1 VFGFVQSPLS
11 RARQFERHNAA
22 CEAVNVFQLTTGK
35 EFFLVKIS
43 WHTCCVNIITMKK
56 AMNVKNL
63 AVAVGLSA
71 AFVATAVLGFAFVI
85 ITLILALL
93 GFAGFGGTVA
103 GIAKII
109 LLVLALLSLIF
120 LASGRRREG

>member
-1 VFGFVQSPLS
+1 
-11 RARQFERHNAA
+11 
-22 CEAVNVFQLTTGK
+22 
-35 EFFLVKIS
+35 
-43 WHTCCVNIITMKK
+43 MKK

-120 LASGRRREG
+120 LVSGRRREG

>member
-1 VFGFVQSPLS
+1 MKKATN
-11 RARQFERHNAA
+11 ARQF
-22 CEAVNVFQLTTGK
+22 
-35 EFFLVKIS
+35 
-43 WHTCCVNIITMKK
+43 
-56 AMNVKNL
+56 

-71 AFVATAVLGFAFVI
+71 AFVAAGVLGFAFVI
-85 ITLILALL
+85 ITLILGVL

-120 LASGRRREG
+120 LVSGQRKEG

>member
-1 VFGFVQSPLS
+1 VFGFVQFPLY
-11 RARQFERHNAA
+11 RARQSELANVA
-22 CEAVNVFQLTTGK
+22 CEAVNVFQLTLGK

-43 WHTCCVNIITMKK
+43 WHTCCLNVITMKK

-109 LLVLALLSLIF
+109 LLVLAALSLLF
-120 LASGRRREG
+120 LVSGQRREG